1 MEAIPRSVEG
11 CKPTSALGTVFTCT
25 GPACASKGFVSARPF
40 QPTARPPC
48 RASWYGMGCSMVCS
62 LAVRGAGRASHGRWA
77 QGVRRS
83 AHASCRSLMVGSTRF
98 TRSAPVSALPPA
110 SVECDGT
117 GAGAQVACGCSSL
130 ASHRGTAEP
139 SRHRA
144 AIVQLVAHD
153 GDRAGEKHR
162 DYADGSADAVSRGRQ
177 VGVVVGSRP
186 PASRSASGSASGVGE
201 ATGIG
206 RARVFWRT

>member
-1 MEAIPRSVEG
+1 MNTEHVCYSYSTHCILVKG
-11 CKPTSALGTVFTCT
+11 C
-25 GPACASKGFVSARPF
+25 AR
-40 QPTARPPC
+40 
-48 RASWYGMGCSMVCS
+48 
-62 LAVRGAGRASHGRWA
+62 RASHGRWA

-83 AHASCRSLMVGSTRF
+83 AHASCRPLMVGFTRF

-110 SVECDGT
+110 SVERD
-117 GAGAQVACGCSSL
+117 GAGAGARVACCCSSL

-153 GDRAGEKHR
+153 GDRAGDERR
-162 DYADGSADAVSRGRQ
+162 DYADGSADAVSRGRRH

-186 PASRSASGSASGVGE
+186 PASRSASGSASGVSE
-201 ATGIG
+201 ATGIR
-206 RARVFWRT
+206 RANFFF